1 MEQMLRALAAQ
12 NTLLAARLTAVESL
26 ISRGGFAFSPV
37 ADPAPYGGGS
47 GGIGGGGTIPGWG
60 GGIGPVADPSP
71 LELSRLSKIQLESR
85 LGDIVF
91 TRKKLDMLEGLY
103 KEALAGVGR

>member
-37 ADPAPYGGGS
+37 ADPAPDGGGS
-47 GGIGGGGTIPGWG
+47 

>member
-1 MEQMLRALAAQ
+1 MVIPTYNEAENLPALAEALFQ
-12 NTLLAARLTAVESL
+12 LPLPDLQLLIVDDN
-26 ISRGGFAFSPV
+26 SP
-37 ADPAPYGGGS
+37 D
-47 GGIGGGGTIPGWG
+47 GT
-60 GGIGPVADPSP
+60 GPVADPSP